1 VLCFGSGE
9 DEQQQVTMRDL
20 DTVDISEPS
29 AAPMRSDVTEVAIIG
44 AGPYGLSLAAHLRA
58 AGVRFRIFGRPMQTW
73 RTMPAG
79 MFLKSFGFA
88 TTIYTPDG
96 SDDFVTYSRE
106 RNLEE
111 SEPCSIAD
119 FASYGVWAQKRRVP
133 ELEEVDVA
141 EVARDGENFVVTL
154 SDGES
159 FRANRLVVAVGVTH
173 FASSPVELR
182 DLPRELA
189 SHTSDHSSY
198 DAFAGKDVCVVG
210 GGQSAFEAARVLVAA
225 GARPRLLVRAREVD
239 FSEKMSEHR
248 SLWERLRRPQSV
260 LGPGLKN
267 WVLENFPLLMH
278 FVPDR
283 WRVPF
288 VKSHL
293 GPQGAWWLRHHVVG
307 KVPISTDCAI
317 VAAAPRDGRLALRV
331 RSGEGSEQEIVAD
344 HVVAATGYVVDV
356 DRLRFLSADIRQEV
370 RRIERGP
377 ALNMRFQSSVPG
389 LYFIGFA
396 SSLSFGPLFRFVA
409 GADYTSRALTR
420 AFRSQARAAA
430 PAFVL
435 GAQDRT
441 AAS

>member
-1 VLCFGSGE
+1 
-9 DEQQQVTMRDL
+9 MRDL
-20 DTVDISEPS
+20 GTIDAGEQG
-29 AAPMRSDVTEVAIIG
+29 AGAMRSDVTEVAIIG

-88 TTIYTPDG
+88 TTVYTPDG
-96 SDDFVTYSRE
+96 RDDFVTYSRE
-106 RNLEE
+106 RNLEAN
-111 SEPCSIAD
+111 EPCAIAD
-119 FASYGVWAQKRRVP
+119 FASYGIWAQKRQVP

-141 EVARDGENFVVTL
+141 EVARDGEKFLVTL
-154 SDGES
+154 ANGES

-173 FASSPVELR
+173 FAESPAELKG
-182 DLPRELA
+182 LSREQA

-225 GARPRLLVRAREVD
+225 GARPRLLVRAQEVS
-239 FSEKMSEHR
+239 FSEKMSEDR

-267 WVLENFPLLMH
+267 WVLENLPLLMH

-307 KVPISTDCAI
+307 KVPISTGCAI
-317 VAAAPRDGRLALRV
+317 VAAVPHDGRLALRI
-331 RSGEGSEQEIVAD
+331 RSEAGGEQEIVCD
-344 HVVAATGYVVDV
+344 HVVAATGYVIDV
-356 DRLRFLSADIRQEV
+356 DRLPFLSANLRKAIH
-370 RRIERGP
+370 RIERGP
-377 ALNMRFQSSVPG
+377 ALDMRFQSSIPG
-389 LYFIGFA
+389 LHFIGFA

-409 GADYTSRALTR
+409 GADYTSRVLTR
-420 AFRSQARAAA
+420 AFRSQARTAA
-430 PAFVL
+430 PVFVL

>member
-1 VLCFGSGE
+1 
-9 DEQQQVTMRDL
+9 
-20 DTVDISEPS
+20 
-29 AAPMRSDVTEVAIIG
+29 MRSDVTEVAIIG

-88 TTIYTPDG
+88 TTVYTPDG
-96 SDDFVTYSRE
+96 RDDFVTYSRE

-111 SEPCSIAD
+111 SEPCAIAD
-119 FASYGVWAQKRRVP
+119 FARYGVWAQKRLVP
-133 ELEEVDVA
+133 ELEEANVA
-141 EVARDGENFVVTL
+141 QVARDGEKFLVTL
-154 SDGES
+154 ATGES
-159 FRANRLVVAVGVTH
+159 FRANRVVVAVGVTH
-173 FASSPVELR
+173 FASSPAELKG
-182 DLPRELA
+182 LPRALA

-225 GARPRLLVRAREVD
+225 GARPRLLVRAPEIS
-239 FSEKMSEHR
+239 FSTKMPEDR

-267 WVLENFPLLMH
+267 WVLENLPLLIH

-288 VKSHL
+288 VKTHL

-317 VAAAPRDGRLALRV
+317 VAAAPRDGRLALRL
-331 RSGEGSEQEIVAD
+331 RSGDGSEQEIIAD

-356 DRLRFLSADIRQEV
+356 DRLRFLSADVREQV

-377 ALNMRFQSSVPG
+377 ALDRRFQSSVPG

-409 GADYTSRALTR
+409 GADYTSRVLTR
-420 AFRSQARAAA
+420 VFRGKARTPAAV
-430 PAFVL
+430 FVL
-435 GAQDRT
+435 GVQDRT